1 MLGELIRQEAVKL
14 GTQRFPYVLVAA
26 VLLLETAAALVTAHT
41 PAETSLDVVHGA
53 LVFAVGA
60 QAGLRGAIYLLLVV
74 GAMSLAREFSLGTAK
89 TFLVLPVSRRAWIAA
104 KLIAL
109 ALLALAL
116 VLAIA
121 VLAALL
127 AAIHPGWGAVRQEGL
142 VLSSGAQVAQA
153 AAAATGLTALLI
165 LPVCAFALLIG
176 LHFTSSGAAV
186 GVAIL
191 LGALLDAAANLV
203 DGFGRYVFLAWI
215 PKPFAQVERLA
226 KGLSTGWSAS
236 AGWGVGVAA
245 VSFGLLA
252 GWAYLRFE
260 RMDIEG

>member
-14 GTQRFPYVLVAA
+14 GTQRFPFVLVAA
-26 VLLLETAAALVTAHT
+26 VVALEVGAALVTAYT
-41 PAETSLDVVHGA
+41 PAETSLDVVNGA
-53 LVFAVGA
+53 GVFAAGA
-60 QAGLRGAIYLLLVV
+60 QAGLRGIIYVLLVV

-116 VLAIA
+116 VLAVA
-121 VLAALL
+121 GLAAAL
-127 AAIHPGWGAVRQEGL
+127 AAVQPGWGPVRQEGL
-142 VLSSGAQVAQA
+142 VLTSGAQVAQA
-153 AAAATGLTALLI
+153 VVLATGLTALLM
-165 LPVCAFALLIG
+165 LPVCAFGLLIG

-191 LGALLDAAANLV
+191 LGVLLDAAANLLE
-203 DGFGRYVFLAWI
+203 GPGRFVFLVWI
-215 PKPFAQVERLA
+215 PRPFAQVERLA
-226 KGLSTGWSAS
+226 KGLPADWSAS
-236 AGWGVGVAA
+236 ATWGLAVAA
-245 VSFGLLA
+245 VSFAALA
-252 GWAYLRFE
+252 GWVFWRFE